1 MKRIFDPTL
10 LDFYLQKHEIP
21 SLFDTPDLAFS
32 LYQFEKCERLD
43 TLNPEEYLSFRVDG
57 SI

>member
-1 MKRIFDPTL
+1 MKRIFDPAL

-32 LYQFEKCERLD
+32 LYQFEKGERLD
-43 TLNPEEYLSFRVDG
+43 TLNPEEYLRSEDVV
-57 SI
+57 

>member
-1 MKRIFDPTL
+1 MKRIFDPAL

-32 LYQFEKCERLD
+32 LYQFEKGERLD
-43 TLNPEEYLSFRVDG
+43 TLNPE
-57 SI
+57 